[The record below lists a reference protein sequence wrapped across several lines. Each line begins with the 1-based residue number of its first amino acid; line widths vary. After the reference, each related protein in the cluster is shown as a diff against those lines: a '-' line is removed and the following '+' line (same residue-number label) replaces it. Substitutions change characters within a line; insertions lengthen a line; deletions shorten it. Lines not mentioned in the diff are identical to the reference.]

1 MAVLLSW
8 ARQASTNA
16 DPFGGP
22 GRGPYWV
29 GGEGRSE
36 KGFRALGASPVHPLP
51 EEQGAVPSEVSG
63 TEGSSRGGPGA
74 PPWVAGAVLGAGGLR
89 GGQGSRGARWATGR
103 MDLGLWLISAW
114 GAALCSRRLF
124 GGLAEGGTGV
134 GAGRAAVQPGR
145 YFLKMSCSGPGRY
158 LMTVSRMLSS
168 SSSAAS
174 PQPGGMAFLGLVR
187 LPSELASRAAWASAS
202 RSSFFL
208 MPYCGEGGGSARG
221 PRPRPPPA
229 REGA

>member
-1 MAVLLSW
+1 MGPAGWAVRGGARRASGVWGRVQSTRCPKSRGLSPPRSP
-8 ARQASTNA
+8 AQKAA
-16 DPFGGP
+16 A
-22 GRGPYWV
+22 V
-29 GGEGRSE
+29 GGRARLPRWRGRFWE
-36 KGFRALGASPVHPLP
+36 RVGC
-51 EEQGAVPSEVSG
+51 EV
-63 TEGSSRGGPGA
+63 GG
-74 PPWVAGAVLGAGGLR
+74 
-89 GGQGSRGARWATGR
+89 GSRGARWATGR

-187 LPSELASRAAWASAS
+187 LPSELALLKLVCLEPVLHNK
-202 RSSFFL
+202 RSHCNEKPTHL
-208 MPYCGEGGGSARG
+208 D
-221 PRPRPPPA
+221 
-229 REGA
+229 